1 MEVFIN
7 CKFARNANLSYENNY
22 LNTKN
27 EAIMLCK
34 RNEIK
39 SEEKK
44 VYFITVVIGFA
55 ICMVG
60 VIFGSRLVFQR
71 TCERRTTPWSDLGT
85 ADDDE
90 YRILIDAYK
99 IKNQSNETVMIQAF
113 DNTKLIGHYYEREK
127 GAPLIVF
134 FHGLWG
140 HSYLDGVPI
149 YRITQKHNWN
159 LLLCD
164 LRAQGDSEGEF

>member
-1 MEVFIN
+1 
-7 CKFARNANLSYENNY
+7 
-22 LNTKN
+22 
-27 EAIMLCK
+27 MLCK
-34 RNEIK
+34 RNETK
-39 SEEKK
+39 VEEKK
-44 VYFITVVIGFA
+44 SILHNSCYW
-55 ICMVG
+55 ICYSMVG

-127 GAPLIVF
+127 RCAFNCVF
-134 FHGLWG
+134 SWLWG

-164 LRAQGDSEGEF
+164 LRAQGDSEGEFSTLGVLEKYDCLDWVGMGTKSLWR